1 MRHHLLRQ
9 QPPQRF
15 GLVRVS
21 WRSPPGIANTW
32 ACASNMKRPR
42 TTHSSPD
49 CSPADALSSSR
60 IPRGIDLIPV
70 AAGMA
75 ALPESSE
82 HTLIKARVDH
92 LKAAGRIGQIEAAVG
107 VDRAEPLKEDPE
119 AALWLCPV
127 DDRRA
132 QG

>member
-1 MRHHLLRQ
+1 MALAAWHREHL
-9 QPPQRF
+9 
-15 GLVRVS
+15 GVRVEYEKAT
-21 WRSPPGIANTW
+21 RHG
-32 ACASNMKRPR
+32 KRPR

-49 CSPADALSSSR
+49 CSPADALSSSQ

-70 AAGMA
+70 AADMA

-107 VDRAEPLKEDPE
+107 VDRAEPLKEDLE

-132 QG
+132 HG